1 MYPLFGSVHASFS
14 SIVTAERQSFCDEMI
29 AFPSAVVQSARVCY
43 PLLLDA
49 GTLCSK
55 TKRLVRQKSNSAR
68 RLEQLFRALR
78 AARHLLVERI
88 ARTVL

>member
-1 MYPLFGSVHASFS
+1 MYPLFGAVHASFS
-14 SIVTAERQSFCDEMI
+14 SILTVERKLFCDEMI

-43 PLLLDA
+43 PLLFDDC
-49 GTLCSK
+49 TSCSK

-68 RLEQLFRALR
+68 RSEQLFRALR

-88 ARTVL
+88 AQTVL